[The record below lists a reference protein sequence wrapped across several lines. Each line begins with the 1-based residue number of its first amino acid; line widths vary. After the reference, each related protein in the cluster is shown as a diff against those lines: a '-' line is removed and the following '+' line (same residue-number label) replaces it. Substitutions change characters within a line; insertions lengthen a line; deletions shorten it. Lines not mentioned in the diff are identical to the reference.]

1 MNGTTVLLTAIGYVS
16 FLFLIAWWGDG
27 GGRRFLSGRS
37 RAFVYALSLAVY
49 CTSWTYYGSVGL
61 ASEHGLDFLP
71 IYIGP
76 ILVIGFGAPFLARIA
91 NLARAQNVS
100 TVADFVSAR
109 YGKSQPVAAIAAL
122 IALIG
127 SAPYVAL
134 QLKAVAPTILMV
146 VNSFDRGRLTSAT
159 PSTSFYLAVSLLLA
173 IFAMAF
179 GTRRINPKEHQDGL
193 ILAIAVESIVKLVAF
208 LAVGAFVVW
217 GLNNGIGDLTEIA
230 GSDPRI
236 ASAIQTRP
244 DPAVWVVTTLL
255 SAFAI
260 VLLPRQFHV
269 AVVENH
275 DERGIRTAAW
285 LFPTYLVLIN
295 LFVVP
300 LAIAGLKAF
309 PDGSINRDLTV
320 LALPLNAGAYGV
332 TLLTMVGGLSA
343 ATGMVVVES
352 VALAI
357 TVSNDLVMPLLLR
370 RNTQAPA
377 SEGDIGALVL
387 WVRRIAIVG
396 VLALGFA
403 YERMA
408 GEAGLV
414 SIGLLSFAAVAQIA
428 PAFLGG
434 LFWRRGT
441 ARGAIAG
448 MTTGA
453 LAWFYLLLLPS
464 FRPEHALSSLL
475 AHGPLAV
482 AWLSP
487 AALVAFAPN
496 ALVGGAVLSL
506 AVNVAAFVAFSL
518 TRQPSALERAQ
529 ASAFSGVGVGGQ
541 PQAFRL
547 WRSSTT
553 TGELEAAVARYLGA
567 GRAHR
572 AFATFMRERGLVYD
586 PALEAGAQ
594 LVRHAEFLLSP
605 AIGAS
610 TSRQVLS
617 LLLKPRTVSGQSALK
632 LIDEASAAIQSSRD
646 QLQHAL
652 DHARQGI
659 AVFDA
664 NLALTAWNREF
675 VDLFDLPPAMLHHG
689 VGLDEIVRFNAGRGV
704 YGPGDSEDFVADRV
718 ASLLYDDRPNR
729 LRLFS
734 TNRVIEVR
742 SARLPDGGIVTTY
755 TDVTQSVQAEEAL
768 AASNEMLERRVD
780 ERTAELQRLNAELE
794 RAKNEADAANL
805 SKTRFLAAASHDI
818 LQPLNAARLYASSL
832 SEGVNQ
838 IDPDER
844 KNLARNVDISLE
856 AVEEIIGALL
866 DISRLDAGATRPEI
880 SDVSVAD
887 LMRMLEIE
895 FAAVARA
902 KGLDLVFVP
911 TTTTLAIRTDRRLMR
926 RLLQNLISNALKY
939 TLSGRVLVG
948 CRRVPGAARIE
959 VWDTGLGIP
968 PEHQRAVFV
977 EFKRLDQGARVARG
991 LGLGLSIVER
1001 LGRVLEHPVGLRS
1014 RPGKGSVFFV
1024 TAPLGR
1030 AALKP
1035 RAELGA
1041 PEPVATGEPLD
1052 GLKVLAI
1059 DNEPSVIEG
1068 LRGLL
1073 TRWGC
1078 LVATAHG
1085 LEEAMAAL
1093 DAFGAPDVII
1103 ADYHLDSGDG
1113 VAAIRSLRARFGR
1126 STPAILATAD
1136 RSPEAREEA
1145 ARTDVLVMY
1154 KPLKPAPLRAQ
1165 LTRYAALREAAE

>member
-27 GGRRFLSGRS
+27 AGRRFLSGRS

-61 ASEHGLDFLP
+61 ASAHGLDFLP

-76 ILVIGFGAPFLARIA
+76 ILVIGFGAPFIARIA

-109 YGKSQPVAAIAAL
+109 YGKSQAVAAVAAL

-146 VNSFDRGRLTSAT
+146 VNSFDRGEMTPAT
-159 PSTSFYLAVSLLLA
+159 PSASFYLAVSLLLA

-193 ILAIAVESIVKLVAF
+193 ILAIAVELIVKLVAF

-217 GLNNGIGDLTEIA
+217 RLNNGIGDLTEIVQ
-230 GSDPRI
+230 SDPRI

-275 DERGIRTAAW
+275 DQRDIRTAAW

-295 LFVVP
+295 LFVAP
-300 LAIAGLKAF
+300 LAIAGLKVF
-309 PDGSINRDLTV
+309 PDASFNRDLTV
-320 LALPLNAGAYGV
+320 LALPLSAGAHGMA
-332 TLLTMVGGLSA
+332 LMTMVGGLSA

-357 TVSNDLVMPLLLR
+357 TISNDLVMPLLLR
-370 RNTQAPA
+370 RSTQAPA
-377 SEGDIGALVL
+377 AEGDIGALVL

-448 MTTGA
+448 MTAGA
-453 LAWFYLLLLPS
+453 LAWLYLLLLPS
-464 FRPEHALSSLL
+464 IRPEHALSHLL
-475 AHGPLAV
+475 AHGPLAI

-487 AALVAFAPN
+487 ASLVAFAPN

-506 AVNVAAFVAFSL
+506 AANVAAFVGFSL

-529 ASAFSGVGVGGQ
+529 ASAFAGMGAGGQ

-567 GRAHR
+567 GRARR
-572 AFATFMRERGLVYD
+572 AFLTFMRERGLVYD

-594 LVRHAEFLLSP
+594 LIRHAEFLLSP

-617 LLLKPRTVSGQSALK
+617 LLLKRRTVSGQSALK

-659 AVFDA
+659 TVFDA

-675 VDLFDLPPAMLHHG
+675 VDLFDLPPALLRHG
-689 VGLDEIVRFNAGRGV
+689 VGLDEIVRFNAGRGA

-718 ASLLYDDRPNR
+718 ASLLYDDHPNR

-734 TNRVIEVR
+734 ANRVIEVR

-755 TDVTQSVQAEEAL
+755 TDVTQNVQAEDAL

-832 SEGVNQ
+832 SEGAKEIGVE
-838 IDPDER
+838 ER
-844 KNLARNVDISLE
+844 ADLARNVDISLE

-880 SDVSVAD
+880 SDVPVAD
-887 LMRMLEIE
+887 LMGMLEIE
-895 FAAVARA
+895 FAALARA
-902 KGLDLVFVP
+902 KGLDLVFMSSS
-911 TTTTLAIRTDRRLMR
+911 LAIRTDRRLMR

-948 CRRVPGAARIE
+948 CRRIPGAVRIE

-968 PEHQRAVFV
+968 PEHQRAVFA
-977 EFKRLDQGARVARG
+977 EFKRLDQGARMARG

-1001 LGRVLEHPVGLRS
+1001 LGRVLEHAVGLRS

-1024 TAPLGR
+1024 TAPLGQ
-1030 AALKP
+1030 APLKP
-1035 RAELGA
+1035 RAAPGA
-1041 PEPVATGEPLD
+1041 PEPVAAGEPLD
-1052 GLKVLAI
+1052 GLKVMAI
-1059 DNEPSVIEG
+1059 DNEPRVLEG
-1068 LRGLL
+1068 LRVLL

-1085 LEEAMAAL
+1085 LEEAIVAL

-1113 VAAIRSLRARFGR
+1113 VAAIRSLRERLGR

-1136 RSPEAREEA
+1136 RSPGARDEA
-1145 ARTDVLVMY
+1145 ARADVLVMY

>member
-27 GGRRFLSGRS
+27 AGRRFLSGRS

-61 ASEHGLDFLP
+61 ASAHGLDFLP

-76 ILVIGFGAPFLARIA
+76 ILVIGFGAPFIARIA

-109 YGKSQPVAAIAAL
+109 YGKSQAVAAVAAL

-146 VNSFDRGRLTSAT
+146 VNSFDRGEMTPAT
-159 PSTSFYLAVSLLLA
+159 PSASFYLAVSLLLA

-193 ILAIAVESIVKLVAF
+193 ILAIAVELIVKLVAF

-217 GLNNGIGDLTEIA
+217 RLNNGIGDLTEIVQ
-230 GSDPRI
+230 SDPRI

-275 DERGIRTAAW
+275 DQRDIRTAAW
-285 LFPTYLVLIN
+285 LFPAYLVLIN
-295 LFVVP
+295 LFVAP
-300 LAIAGLKAF
+300 LAIAGLKVF
-309 PDGSINRDLTV
+309 PDASFNRDLTV
-320 LALPLNAGAYGV
+320 LALPLSAGAHGV
-332 TLLTMVGGLSA
+332 ALMTMVGGLSA

-357 TVSNDLVMPLLLR
+357 TISNDLVMPLLLR
-370 RNTQAPA
+370 RSTQAPA
-377 SEGDIGALVL
+377 AEGDIGALVL

-448 MTTGA
+448 MTAGA
-453 LAWFYLLLLPS
+453 LAWLYLLLLPS
-464 FRPEHALSSLL
+464 IRPEHALSHLL
-475 AHGPLAV
+475 AHGPLAI

-487 AALVAFAPN
+487 ASLVAFAPN

-506 AVNVAAFVAFSL
+506 AANVAAFVGFSL

-529 ASAFSGVGVGGQ
+529 ASAFAGMGAGGQ

-567 GRAHR
+567 GRARR
-572 AFATFMRERGLVYD
+572 AFLTFMRERGLVYD

-594 LVRHAEFLLSP
+594 LIRHAEFLLSP

-617 LLLKPRTVSGQSALK
+617 LLLKRRTVSGQSALK

-659 AVFDA
+659 TVFDA

-675 VDLFDLPPAMLHHG
+675 VDLFDLPPALLRHG
-689 VGLDEIVRFNAGRGV
+689 VGLDEIVRFNAGRGA

-718 ASLLYDDRPNR
+718 ASLLYDDHPNR

-734 TNRVIEVR
+734 ANRVIEVR

-755 TDVTQSVQAEEAL
+755 TDVTQNVQAEDAL

-832 SEGVNQ
+832 SEGAKEIGVE
-838 IDPDER
+838 ER
-844 KNLARNVDISLE
+844 ADLARNVDISLE

-880 SDVSVAD
+880 SDVPVAD
-887 LMRMLEIE
+887 LMGMLEIE
-895 FAAVARA
+895 FAALARA
-902 KGLDLVFVP
+902 KGLDLVFMSSS
-911 TTTTLAIRTDRRLMR
+911 LAIRTDRRLMR

-948 CRRVPGAARIE
+948 CRRIPGAVRIE

-968 PEHQRAVFV
+968 PEHQRAVFA

-1001 LGRVLEHPVGLRS
+1001 LGRVLEHAVGLRS

-1024 TAPLGR
+1024 TAPLGQ
-1030 AALKP
+1030 APLKP
-1035 RAELGA
+1035 RAAPGA
-1041 PEPVATGEPLD
+1041 PEPVAAGEPLD
-1052 GLKVLAI
+1052 GLKVMAI
-1059 DNEPSVIEG
+1059 DNEPRVLEG
-1068 LRGLL
+1068 LRVLL

-1085 LEEAMAAL
+1085 LEEAIVAL

-1113 VAAIRSLRARFGR
+1113 VAAIRSLRERLGR

-1136 RSPEAREEA
+1136 RSPGARDEA
-1145 ARTDVLVMY
+1145 ARADVLVMY